1 MTRFAFFQVG
11 PGIGPITNNNFR
23 FGRVLIGRGNE
34 VDLLGTLVSP
44 KVFEAAP
51 AEMRVVSLNAR
62 SFLRSGLPLIR
73 YLRKEKPDV
82 ILASGPTLHVLI
94 GFARKIARFRG
105 LVVLRTHIETSIYL
119 KERPWWNR
127 WLLLSM
133 MKLSYGFADRI
144 VAASRGAADDL
155 ADIVGIDRARVG
167 VLYNPPV
174 DDELFVKAQE
184 PVDHPWIAD
193 RRTPII
199 VTAARL
205 APQKA
210 LDVLLRAFAIVAA
223 SRSARLIVLGEGPD
237 REQLEALAA
246 ELGIEQLVDFHGAVS
261 NPFSYMSKAD
271 LFVLS
276 SAFEGFANVV
286 VEALACGCPVVSTDA
301 PSGPREILDD
311 GKYGRLVPVG
321 DHEALAAAM
330 SDALNETPDREYLKQ
345 RAARFHI
352 ERIVEDL
359 TEILDQGSAS

>member
-1 MTRFAFFQVG
+1 
-11 PGIGPITNNNFR
+11 
-23 FGRVLIGRGNE
+23 
-34 VDLLGTLVSP
+34 
-44 KVFEAAP
+44 
-51 AEMRVVSLNAR
+51 
-62 SFLRSGLPLIR
+62 
-73 YLRKEKPDV
+73 
-82 ILASGPTLHVLI
+82 
-94 GFARKIARFRG
+94 
-105 LVVLRTHIETSIYL
+105 
-119 KERPWWNR
+119 
-127 WLLLSM
+127 
-133 MKLSYGFADRI
+133 
-144 VAASRGAADDL
+144 
-155 ADIVGIDRARVG
+155 
-167 VLYNPPV
+167 
-174 DDELFVKAQE
+174 
-184 PVDHPWIAD
+184 
-193 RRTPII
+193 
-199 VTAARL
+199 
-205 APQKA
+205 
-210 LDVLLRAFAIVAA
+210 
-223 SRSARLIVLGEGPD
+223 
-237 REQLEALAA
+237 LAA